1 MGVFRDLAELIYDV
15 VQEDLKREK
24 EILEER
30 RREEEIKR
38 YHKNKIE
45 QEKLEQ
51 ERLERQAYWDQL
63 YDDPTS
69 VMICPF
75 GWSPFGIYL

>member
-1 MGVFRDLAELIYDV
+1 MGVFRDLAELICDV
-15 VQEDLKREK
+15 VDEDLKREK

>member
-1 MGVFRDLAELIYDV
+1 MSIFREIAELIYEV
-15 VQEDLKREK
+15 AQEDYEHNKK
-24 EILEER
+24 ILEER
-30 RREEEIKR
+30 RRLEEIKR
-38 YHKNKIE
+38 YHKNKLE
-45 QEKLEQ
+45 QERLEQ
-51 ERLERQAYWDQL
+51 ERLERQVYWDQL

>member
-15 VQEDLKREK
+15 VQEDIKREK

-45 QEKLEQ
+45 QERLEQ

>member
-1 MGVFRDLAELIYDV
+1 MGVFRDLAELICDV
-15 VQEDLKREK
+15 VDEDLKREK

-38 YHKNKIE
+38 YHKNKLE

-63 YDDPTS
+63 YEDPTS